1 MAEPASSD
9 TGPVSPGAV
18 RAGHRRSTA
27 CAWWMRSGPKFLAK
41 LHTTVKYTV
50 DRIEREPCST
60 RSDEICI
67 ISRSAMRCGHSA
79 VVSPP
84 SLLFPSNQLTKQ
96 HNNQ

>member
-9 TGPVSPGAV
+9 TGPISPGAV

-50 DRIEREPCST
+50 DPIERAVLEAIQRRDVFLVGP
-60 RSDEICI
+60 RSRATWTCESVPTLARLSIVL
-67 ISRSAMRCGHSA
+67 HSGSDL
-79 VVSPP
+79 V
-84 SLLFPSNQLTKQ
+84 
-96 HNNQ
+96 H

>member
-9 TGPVSPGAV
+9 TGPISPGAV

-50 DRIEREPCST
+50 DPIERAVLDSIRRDMYNLSKRYALWPLGGGLS
-60 RSDEICI
+60 SLI
-67 ISRSAMRCGHSA
+67 II
-79 VVSPP
+79 PIQP
-84 SLLFPSNQLTKQ
+84 TKQ
-96 HNNQ
+96 HNKQ

>member
-9 TGPVSPGAV
+9 TGPISPGAV

-50 DRIEREPCST
+50 DPIERAVLDSIRRDMYNLEALCAVAT
-60 RSDEICI
+60 R
-67 ISRSAMRCGHSA
+67 RW
-79 VVSPP
+79 
-84 SLLFPSNQLTKQ
+84 SLLPHYYSHPTN
-96 HNNQ
+96 